1 VISRETFYS
10 VLGIAVVLLIF
21 SLFESF
27 RMRTTSSPHTLAASD
42 SDLTDEG
49 PYGRELDLREAA
61 KLNAHDNAR
70 WVVIAEGSE
79 KGSSFTISLD
89 TQTAKAL
96 PSSGYLVVW
105 TRWDFHPPETAPSS
119 GLRVATV
126 RHHELVDCKGRR
138 IKALAQTF
146 LDSAGNALGSM
157 PAQMLPGWAIA
168 ESSSIGER
176 ELQGICIHVQKS

>member
-10 VLGIAVVLLIF
+10 VLGLAVVLFMF
-21 SLFESF
+21 SVFEAFWTRSP
-27 RMRTTSSPHTLAASD
+27 SSPPTVAASD

-49 PYGRELDLREAA
+49 PYGREFDLREAA

-89 TQTAKAL
+89 TQTARAL

-119 GLRVATV
+119 GLRVATM

-138 IKALAQTF
+138 IKALAETA
-146 LDSAGNALGSM
+146 LDSAGWETMEPSSTGE
-157 PAQMLPGWAIA
+157 A
-168 ESSSIGER
+168 E
-176 ELQGICIHVQKS
+176 LKGICTRVQKS